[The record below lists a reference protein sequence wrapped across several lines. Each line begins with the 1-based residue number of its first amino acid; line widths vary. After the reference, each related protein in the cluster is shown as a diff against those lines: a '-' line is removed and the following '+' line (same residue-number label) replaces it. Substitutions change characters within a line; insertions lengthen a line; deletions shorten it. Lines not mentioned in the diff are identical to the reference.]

1 MLTVEKVVTHYGQVE
16 ALHEVSLQVEEGETV
31 ALLGSNGA
39 GKSTLLRTVTGLNR
53 ISSGRIVF
61 QGKNISNLR
70 PHKINK
76 LGIAM
81 APEGRQVYPNL
92 TVKENLEVGAYGLS
106 DRRLKNRLLEEV
118 VTEFPRLRER
128 FNQSA
133 GTLSGG
139 EQQMLT
145 IGRAL
150 MSNPSILLL
159 DEPSLGL
166 APLIVANIFKMI
178 SHLKSLGRT
187 ILLVEQNAR
196 AALSLASRGY
206 ILETGRVEL
215 EGSSQGL
222 LNNDE
227 IKMKYLGG

>member
-1 MLTVEKVVTHYGQVE
+1 MLKIERVITHYGQVR
-16 ALHEVSLQVEEGETV
+16 ALHGVSLHVEEGETL

-53 ISSGRIVF
+53 VSSGRILF
-61 QGKNISNLR
+61 RGKEISNLR
-70 PHKINK
+70 PHRITS

-81 APEGRQVYPNL
+81 APEGRQVFP
-92 TVKENLEVGAYGLS
+92 TFSVGENLEVGAYAVK
-106 DRRLKNRLLEEV
+106 DRVLKKQALEQV
-118 VTEFPRLRER
+118 LAEFPRLEER
-128 FNQSA
+128 LHQPA

-150 MSNPSILLL
+150 MSNPSILML

-166 APLIVANIFKMI
+166 APKIVEGIFKI
-178 SHLKSLGRT
+178 LGRLKELGRT

-196 AALSLASRGY
+196 AALGFASRGY
-206 ILETGRVEL
+206 ILETGKIEL
-215 EGSSQGL
+215 EGSSEDL
-222 LNNDE
+222 LCNNE
-227 IKMKYLGG
+227 VKVKYLGG

>member
-1 MLTVEKVVTHYGQVE
+1 MLSIEKVVTHYGQVK
-16 ALHEVSLQVEEGETV
+16 ALHEVSLHMEEGETL

-53 ISSGRIVF
+53 ISSGRILF
-61 QGKNISNLR
+61 RGREISNLR
-70 PHKINK
+70 PHTITG

-81 APEGRQVYPNL
+81 APEGRQVFP
-92 TVKENLEVGAYGLS
+92 TFSVRENLEVGAYAVK
-106 DRRLKNRLLEEV
+106 DRALKKQALDQVLA
-118 VTEFPRLRER
+118 EFPRLQER
-128 FNQSA
+128 IEQPA

-150 MSNPSILLL
+150 MSNPSILML

-166 APLIVANIFKMI
+166 APIIVEGIFKI
-178 SHLKSLGRT
+178 LGRLKELGRT

-196 AALSLASRGY
+196 AALGLASRGY
-206 ILETGRVEL
+206 ILETGRIEL
-215 EGSSQGL
+215 EGSSEDL
-222 LNNDE
+222 LCNNE
-227 IKMKYLGG
+227 VKVKYLGG